1 MKNLNKILIV
11 LLVAVFASSCD
22 DKLDINTSPNNPG
35 QINAGLALTSA
46 EAAIATVVGGEFTN
60 LGGFYAQYHTQ
71 SPSASQYE
79 NIDSYNLNITYATT
93 PWTTLYA
100 GALTDLQFV
109 TSESEAA
116 GDTGT
121 LLIAEVLRAYT
132 FQVLVD
138 VFGDVP
144 YTEALQGNSGNITP
158 VATPGQEIYADLIT
172 KIDAAIAAYEA
183 NPTTPEVG
191 AQDVIYGADV
201 DSWIKFAN
209 TLKLRLYIRMAYT
222 SQANPAAVNALIA
235 ENNFVTE
242 DASFSLFVNSL
253 NKTNPF
259 YGTYITNAGTGL
271 GDVNHIASNT
281 LHDFYV
287 DNADPRLEAVYRAT
301 TAGTYPSIA
310 QGTGNTYN
318 NTATSYARPNIGALT
333 PVFFTTVSESH
344 FLQAEALIRY
354 AGGTGAKEQY
364 DAGVAASF
372 ATYQQYYGL
381 PASASAASFTNAG
394 GAYEYVP
401 SANIETALRQVIVQK
416 WAGLAY
422 VNTIEAYIETTRTK
436 YPEVVPEGTQ
446 NYAIGNRIPSDISV
460 FTGTTIPSILF
471 YPDDEVNRNPNIT
484 QHTSLTQNVWWDQKP
499 E

>member
-1 MKNLNKILIV
+1 MKNLNKIFIV
-11 LLVAVFASSCD
+11 LLVALFATSCD

-35 QINAGLALTSA
+35 SINAGLALTSA

-60 LGGFYAQYHTQ
+60 LGGFYTQYHTQ
-71 SPSASQYE
+71 APSASQYE

-109 TSESEAA
+109 TSESEAV

-121 LLIAEVLRAYT
+121 LLIAELLRAYT

-144 YTEALQGNSGNITP
+144 YSEALQGNSGNITP
-158 VATPGQEIYADLIT
+158 APTQGQEIYADLIS
-172 KIDAAIAAYEA
+172 KIDAALAAYEA
-183 NPTTPEVG
+183 NPTEPEVG
-191 AQDVIYGADV
+191 AQDVIYGSDI
-201 DSWIKFAN
+201 DNWIKFAN

-235 ENNFVTE
+235 ENNFITE
-242 DASFSLFVNSL
+242 DASFSLFFDSL

-259 YGTYITNAGTGL
+259 YGTYLTNAGSGL
-271 GDVNHIASNT
+271 GDVNHVASNT

-287 DNADPRLEAVYRAT
+287 ENNDPRLEAVYRAT

-310 QGTGNTYN
+310 QGTGNTFN
-318 NTATSYARPNIGALT
+318 NTASAYARPNIGSVT
-333 PVFFTTVSESH
+333 PVFFMTVSESH

-354 AGGTGAKEQY
+354 AGGVGAKEQY

-372 ATYQQYYGL
+372 ATYQQHFGL
-381 PASASAASFTNAG
+381 SSSASPASFTDAG

-401 SANIETALRQVIVQK
+401 SANIETALRQVIIQK

-436 YPEVVPEGTQ
+436 YPEVVPTGSQ
-446 NYAIGNRIPSDISV
+446 NYSIGNRIPSLISV
-460 FTGTTIPSILF
+460 FTGTTVPSILF